1 MNEQDQS
8 RRPDESGNTPS
19 ATASAGEEICGIE
32 TPRFD
37 FGALGDNAPT
47 EPAEP
52 TEPTDTS
59 ASTSDDAPHPEES
72 EMPDL
77 NPYGDPNAPA
87 PVLYQDES
95 REEDPERRRNL
106 SIASLVCSILSYFL
120 GLTCCLGF
128 PLAIASIVIS
138 LMERSRYGKMS
149 GMSLTGLIL
158 SVVNLLV
165 FIGIIL
171 LYVFLFVLAATLG
184 ATGA

>member
-8 RRPDESGNTPS
+8 RRPDESGNTPP

-37 FGALGDNAPT
+37 FGALGDNA
-47 EPAEP
+47 PAEP

-95 REEDPERRRNL
+95 LEEDPERCRNL
-106 SIASLVCSILSYFL
+106 SIASLVCSILAYFF
-120 GLTCCLGF
+120 GLACCLGF

-158 SVVNLLV
+158 SIVNLLV

-171 LYVFLFVLAATLG
+171 LYVFMFVLAFILSGEG
-184 ATGA
+184 A